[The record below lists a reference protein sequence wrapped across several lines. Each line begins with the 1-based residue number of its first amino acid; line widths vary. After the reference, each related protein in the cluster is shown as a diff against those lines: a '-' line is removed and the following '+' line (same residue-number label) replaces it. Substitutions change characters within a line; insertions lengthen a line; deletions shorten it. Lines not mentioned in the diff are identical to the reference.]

1 MMKLPKSSRL
11 WSTLYVDLEE
21 SFGTLGS
28 SRAVYERILNLR
40 IAPIQIIINYASL
53 LEEHKY
59 FEDAFKVY
67 EKGTQM
73 FKYPH
78 VKDIWVTYLSK
89 FMKRYGG
96 TQMERARALF
106 EDAIKVAP
114 SDAKK
119 PLYLQFAKLEEDY
132 GLAKRAMNV
141 YHEAIEAVPKHDKL
155 SVYESISPAQRRDLV
170 SPRQGRYMCKQ

>member
-1 MMKLPKSSRL
+1 MIKLPKSSRL
-11 WSTLYVDLEE
+11 WTLYVDLDE

-28 SRAVYERILNLR
+28 SRAVYERILDLR
-40 IAPIQIIINYASL
+40 IATTQIIINYASL

-59 FEDAFKVY
+59 FEDAFKVN
-67 EKGTQM
+67 EKGTQIQM
-73 FKYPH
+73 FK
-78 VKDIWVTYLSK
+78 
-89 FMKRYGG
+89 YGG

-106 EDAIKVAP
+106 EDAVKVAP
-114 SDAKK
+114 SDAIK

-155 SVYESISPAQRRDLV
+155 SLYESISPA
-170 SPRQGRYMCKQ
+170 